1 MIFIDI
7 MDIAGTAA
15 FAISGI
21 LMGIKSKLDFF
32 GLFVLGVFTACGG
45 GLIRDVLLNRG
56 MPVLFTNS
64 KYMTTIVI
72 STILTCFLYK
82 FITRISVF
90 IQIFDALGLGTFTVL
105 TAYQCTLLK
114 VPLIGIIFTSVLT
127 GVGGGIIRDIMV
139 NEVPLIFR
147 GEIYAI
153 ASIAGAFSFYILYN
167 SLDSILNLYLCILIV
182 FAVRIV
188 SMYFNINLPV
198 LKTTGK
204 FFQNGKS

>member
-21 LMGIKSKLDFF
+21 LMGIKNKLDFF

-45 GLIRDVLLNRG
+45 GLIRDVILNRG
-56 MPVLFTNS
+56 MPVLFTNTT
-64 KYMTTIVI
+64 YMTTIVI
-72 STILTCFLYK
+72 STIFTCLLYK
-82 FITRISVF
+82 YITRISVF

-105 TAYQCTLLK
+105 TAYQCILLN
-114 VPLIGIIFTSVLT
+114 VPFTGIIFISVLT
-127 GVGGGIIRDIMV
+127 GVGGGIIRDMLV

-147 GEIYAI
+147 GEIYAL
-153 ASIAGAFSFYILYN
+153 ASIIGAFSFYILYN
-167 SLDSILNLYLCILIV
+167 RLDSVINIYLCILIV
-182 FAVRIV
+182 FAVRSI

-198 LKTTGK
+198 LKTDSK
-204 FFQNGKS
+204 SIQNGK

>member
-1 MIFIDI
+1 MVFIDI

-45 GLIRDVLLNRG
+45 GLIRDVILNRG
-56 MPVLFTNS
+56 MPVLFTDS

-72 STILTCFLYK
+72 STILTCLLYR
-82 FITRISVF
+82 FITRLSTF
-90 IQIFDALGLGTFTVL
+90 IQIFDALGLGTFTIL
-105 TAYQCTLLK
+105 TAYQCILLK
-114 VPLIGIIFTSVLT
+114 VPLIGIIFISVLT
-127 GVGGGIIRDIMV
+127 GVGGGIVRDIMV

-147 GEIYAI
+147 GEIYAL
-153 ASIAGAFSFYILYN
+153 ASIIGAFSFYILYN
-167 SLDSILNLYLCILIV
+167 NLDSIINLYLCILIV
-182 FAVRIV
+182 FAVRII

-198 LKTTGK
+198 LKTDGK
-204 FFQNGKS
+204 LFQNGKS